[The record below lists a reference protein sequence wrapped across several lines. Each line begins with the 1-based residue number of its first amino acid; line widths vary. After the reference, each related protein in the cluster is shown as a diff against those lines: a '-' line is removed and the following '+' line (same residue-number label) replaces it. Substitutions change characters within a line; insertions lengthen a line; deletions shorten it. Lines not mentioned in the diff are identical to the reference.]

1 MIYNLSCDINL
12 IKLVQLCDDELWII
26 LCYYYFFG
34 TYKKKKNYLENLKL
48 SLHKSMFFSIFSSS
62 KNRRS
67 LLDFFFCIALLYKYK
82 KDLFILKPISK

>member
-34 TYKKKKNYLENLKL
+34 TYKKKK
-48 SLHKSMFFSIFSSS
+48 I
-62 KNRRS
+62 
-67 LLDFFFCIALLYKYK
+67 I
-82 KDLFILKPISK
+82 